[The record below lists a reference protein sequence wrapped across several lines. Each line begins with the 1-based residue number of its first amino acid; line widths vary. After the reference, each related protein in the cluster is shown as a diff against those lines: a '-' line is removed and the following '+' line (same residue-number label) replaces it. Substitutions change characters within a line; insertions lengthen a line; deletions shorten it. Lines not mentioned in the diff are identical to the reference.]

1 MKLFKT
7 IAIIVVI
14 LLLLG
19 FAVKQL
25 IDYNALADERDQ
37 LQAQVDALEHENAKK
52 QAELDMPFEERVKKK
67 AKESGYRDPD
77 AVYYY
82 NDQNNPE

>member
-25 IDYNALADERDQ
+25 LDYNALADERDE
-37 LQAQVDALEHENAKK
+37 LLAQVEALEHENAKK
-52 QAELDMPFEERVKKK
+52 QAELDLPLEERLKRK
-67 AKESGYRDPD
+67 AKENGYRDPD